1 MSASVDERHQ
11 AHMPT
16 DVTPEVGPFD
26 RLATKASAYAAKSWF
41 FAACVLIVL
50 LWLPSYVL
58 FQSVDTW
65 QLIINTLTTVVTFL
79 LVALFQNSTM
89 RQDTA
94 VQDKL
99 NAIAEALSDIMSK
112 LEPDMKKDIEELRAA
127 VGLEDRESA

>member
-1 MSASVDERHQ
+1 M
-11 AHMPT
+11 
-16 DVTPEVGPFD
+16 
-26 RLATKASAYAAKSWF
+26 
-41 FAACVLIVL
+41 L

-58 FQSVDTW
+58 IQSVDTW

-89 RQDTA
+89 RQDSA

-112 LEPDMKKDIEELRAA
+112 LEPDMKKDIEQLRAA
-127 VGLEDRESA
+127 LGLEDRESA

>member
-1 MSASVDERHQ
+1 MTATERGR

-26 RLATKASAYAAKSWF
+26 RIATQASRYAAKSWF
-41 FAACVLIVL
+41 FAACAALVL

-58 FQSVDTW
+58 FRSIDTW

-79 LVALFQNSTM
+79 LVALFQNSQT

-99 NAIAEALSDIMSK
+99 NAIADALGDVMSN
-112 LEPDMKKDIEELRAA
+112 LEPDMTQDIAELRAA